1 MRRGPSLYTDLARI
15 VDDSGIEVAEGGS
28 GEILVKGPC
37 MMLGYIDN
45 PEASAK
51 AFADDGWLS
60 TGDYGHKAEGK
71 IFFSG
76 RKKDI
81 IKVNAYQV
89 SPAEV
94 EARLK
99 QHHSIKDAAVIGIEG
114 ASHKGDLVRAY
125 IVVREGTEFMEAEI
139 KSYLREYLSSYEI
152 PAEFESIDSI
162 PKSPT
167 GKIERRLL
175 KERASQAIRP
185 TLTREAV
192 PNAERAS
199 RGFSFSTAQTYSTA
213 AKSSIAGSIRTDESV
228 TSAGSM
234 PTKKSDFSGT
244 VTLAEGGGRNGTTLT
259 TSWRQAVVQK
269 TSRTFLG
276 RFLSWLKAF
285 FV

>member
-1 MRRGPSLYTDLARI
+1 
-15 VDDSGIEVAEGGS
+15 
-28 GEILVKGPC
+28 
-37 MMLGYIDN
+37 MLGYIDN

-51 AFADDGWLS
+51 AFADGGWLS
-60 TGDYGHKAEGK
+60 TGDYGHKARGK
-71 IFFSG
+71 VFFSG

-114 ASHKGDLVRAY
+114 ASSKGDLVRAY
-125 IVVREGTEFMEAEI
+125 IVSREGTEFVEADI
-139 KSYLREYLSSYEI
+139 RSYLREHLSSYEI

-175 KERASQAIRP
+175 KERASETVP
-185 TLTREAV
+185 TLKSEAV
-192 PNAERAS
+192 QNTERAS
-199 RGFSFSTAQTYSTA
+199 KGFSFSTAQTYSTA
-213 AKSSIAGSIRTDESV
+213 AKSSIAGSIRTDVTVTTADSV
-228 TSAGSM
+228 
-234 PTKKSDFSGT
+234 PTKNSDDFSKTVPTAEEIGHAGT
-244 VTLAEGGGRNGTTLT
+244 RTKA
-259 TSWRQAVVQK
+259 SWRQKA
-269 TSRTFLG
+269 SRTTLG
-276 RFLSWLKAF
+276 RFFSWLKGI